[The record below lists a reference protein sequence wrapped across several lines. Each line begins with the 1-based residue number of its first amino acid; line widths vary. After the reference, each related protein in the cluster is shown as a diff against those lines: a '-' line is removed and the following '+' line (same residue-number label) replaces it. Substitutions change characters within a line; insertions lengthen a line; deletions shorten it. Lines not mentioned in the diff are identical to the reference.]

1 MPTGDLTAS
10 DKASESN
17 SILHQATR
25 ASVPGLTGPLALSGC
40 LVADPMATTQAEATI
55 SLPPSLKRLYHWR
68 RPSCRYSVQL
78 MAVQLCPTELHST
91 GNDEQRRMQLLLQ
104 ERPHRNH
111 DWIRVCAIF
120 DGVSFCVGAAESIL
134 GRRMEECSSPDALFA
149 LSTSTSFP
157 PVLWEKDGASLDTSV
172 FEQRW
177 DMILP
182 RGG

>member
-68 RPSCRYSVQL
+68 RL
-78 MAVQLCPTELHST
+78 MPILCST
-91 GNDEQRRMQLLLQ
+91 Y
-104 ERPHRNH
+104 
-111 DWIRVCAIF
+111 
-120 DGVSFCVGAAESIL
+120 
-134 GRRMEECSSPDALFA
+134 GRTTLPDRTALYG
-149 LSTSTSFP
+149 
-157 PVLWEKDGASLDTSV
+157 K
-172 FEQRW
+172 R
-177 DMILP
+177 
-182 RGG
+182 